1 MVMKDKLEKTN
12 HKGAYYAFKR
22 LSFVLLAVT
31 CITFAIA
38 IPTYIASQAKKKN
51 IGIAQETSSEV
62 VSEAEEE
69 NSSEYESYND

>member
-22 LSFVLLAVT
+22 FSFILLAVT

-38 IPTYIASQAKKKN
+38 IPTYIASQAKKRS

-62 VSEAEEE
+62 IEEE
-69 NSSEYESYND
+69 EVEENSEYESCND